1 MQHVSR
7 QHLNF
12 EIPFSQDFFP
22 ILFRCLETEQL
33 FVDPMFPPCESSL
46 YTTKSS
52 SGITWIRASELV
64 SDPQF
69 FVGGASRFD
78 IKQGILIISIN
89 CIIFCITW
97 YFWVVYYFY
106 YNYCILIGTIACLLQ
121 LLHFHCT
128 DCIFIAIIVFLL
140 R

>member
-89 CIIFCITW
+89 CIFFFLHNMIFLR
-97 YFWVVYYFY
+97 
-106 YNYCILIGTIACLLQ
+106 ILFLLQ
-121 LLHFHCT
+121 LLHSYWNYCVFNVYCN
-128 DCIFIAIIVFLL
+128 CYIFIAIIAFLL